1 MDIFEYVPFLEDSDW
16 LTKLKLKSSNEWHL
30 FSDQNSCT
38 TYLQMK
44 TCNMQDFAKEINSL

>member
-30 FSDQNSCT
+30 ISDQNSCT